1 MKKILAHI
9 PNTIDLALAQSIIAS
24 EKSALTLRW
33 IFGAYFLLAALWSWA
48 DETASSLIYFG
59 LALLWLLA
67 ALVLGMRTKTK
78 LTNGKFLPLL
88 VDFAIVSF
96 GLLLCAWQNIFISKG
111 TIIFLCYFPLLVILA
126 TRNNPLLFLQVTGG
140 LLLFYLLLSLFAVDS
155 FSLLRVLMFG
165 VMGFTALTFT
175 RKPKAEIVQTVK
187 ALVQEA
193 YDVGAA
199 EKELALI
206 NEIHAQF
213 MPPAQHHLPGLYTT
227 YKHGVGT
234 VTSGDFYQTYPHQ
247 NGSIILLADL
257 PGAGLQAAFT
267 VSHLHQQISEIVA
280 NNPTLSAIANALN
293 QMICNNYQGR
303 KTMSCVLAQWQGANL
318 HYINAGHLPS
328 LRISKREFFRLE
340 ANNPQPFGASP
351 EIQFHEEI
359 VDFPKGD
366 LLALYTDGA
375 YSGLANNP
383 ADGVDQ
389 IERLAN
395 EFSSGEVNTICHRIF
410 DCGQPEFSRSAD
422 DSTVVLIRR
431 QDYAEEIAV

>member
-1 MKKILAHI
+1 MKKILAQI
-9 PNTIDLALAQSIIAS
+9 PNKIDLALAQSIIAS

-33 IFGAYFLLAALWSWA
+33 IFGAYFLLAALWSWN

-67 ALVLGMRTKTK
+67 ALILGMRTKTK
-78 LTNGKFLPLL
+78 LTNGKYLPLL

-126 TRNNPLLFLQVTGG
+126 TRNNILLFLQVTTG
-140 LLLFYLLLSLFAVDS
+140 LLLFYLLLSLFAVES
-155 FSLLRVLMFG
+155 FSILRVLMLG
-165 VMGFTALTFT
+165 ILGFVAFSAA
-175 RKPKAEIVQTVK
+175 RKPKAEIVQTTN
-187 ALVQEA
+187 ALVEEA
-193 YDVGAA
+193 YAA
-199 EKELALI
+199 GSADKELTLI

-213 MPPAQHHLPGLYTT
+213 MPPVQHTLPGLYAT

-234 VTSGDFYQTYPHQ
+234 ATSGDFYQVYPHQ

-280 NNPTLSAIANALN
+280 RNHSLSEIADALN
-293 QMICNNYQGR
+293 QLIYENYQGE
-303 KTMSCVLAQWQGANL
+303 KTMSCVLAQWQGVNL
-318 HYINAGHLPS
+318 HYINAGHLPAI
-328 LRISKREFFRLE
+328 RISKREIIRVDP
-340 ANNPQPFGASP
+340 NNPHPLGANA
-351 EIQFHEEI
+351 ENKFIEGI
-359 VDFPKGD
+359 IDFPKGD
-366 LLALYTDGA
+366 LLALYTDGT
-375 YSGLANNP
+375 YSGLASTRE
-383 ADGVDQ
+383 DGANQ

-422 DSTVVLIRR
+422 DSTVVVVRR
-431 QDYAEEIAV
+431 QDYAEEAAA